1 MVVDSWFRKAL
12 ELSFGESLF
21 IPCNSKAEGKA
32 LQKQFIKQK
41 QELQVIAPESYMII
55 IKLVLRTGR
64 YYIHLEKGGVSP
76 LTAFKKSDGK
86 MSRVELIPQSTKER
100 RRVLMERD
108 GFSQEEIERIEADES
123 NAEKSSASKGY
134 SPNGMGT
141 S

>member
-1 MVVDSWFRKAL
+1 MVVDSWFKEAMGL
-12 ELSFGESLF
+12 GFGESLF

-41 QELQVIAPESYMII
+41 QELQVIAPESYLII

-64 YYIHLEKGGVSP
+64 FYIHLEKGGVSP

-108 GFSQEEIERIEADES
+108 GYSQEEIERIEADES
-123 NAEKSSASKGY
+123 NTEKDLASKEY
-134 SPNGMGT
+134 TPDGMGT